1 MALKD
6 GERLRDGFYK
16 VAVAT
21 NYRANSSDK
30 SKGEEIP
37 MKARKSLNV
46 ANRKATD
53 MIKKLIEKYFD
64 YVIVGEYLDREYG
77 NHYRVKYIKKWH
89 LKKKKDRKKGGA
101 KC

>member
-30 SKGEEIP
+30 SKGDEIP
-37 MKARKSLNV
+37 MKAVKAING
-46 ANRKATD
+46 ANRKAVQNA
-53 MIKKLIEKYFD
+53 KY
-64 YVIVGEYLDREYG
+64 
-77 NHYRVKYIKKWH
+77 
-89 LKKKKDRKKGGA
+89 
-101 KC
+101 